1 KDKGDFKMKKFWL
14 LFSTMIIAV
23 VLAACGDEGAGDG
36 GEAEAEFE
44 ENDYP
49 STVTIGTAS
58 QGGTYYI
65 WGGGLASLLEGHLY
79 VTSNVEVTGGPVHN
93 IQLLDVDDV
102 QLGMVTEGPLYE
114 GYT

>member
-1 KDKGDFKMKKFWL
+1 MKKFWL

-23 VLAACGDEGAGDG
+23 VLAACGDEGTDDGG
-36 GEAEAEFE
+36 GEAEADFE

-65 WGGGLASLLEGHLY
+65 WGGGLA
-79 VTSNVEVTGGPVHN
+79 
-93 IQLLDVDDV
+93 
-102 QLGMVTEGPLYE
+102 
-114 GYT
+114 